1 MSRSRTRSED
11 EESGSNSNTRPNSA
25 SSNARPSSRDVHTR
39 PSSRD
44 FSTRPSTKGSSN
56 DEGDQ
61 APAIAKSF
69 SYLFGLSSKQG
80 ESDKGSNSIKRTSSI
95 LSHNSDS
102 STRDRGSRRLG
113 MFGSLGLSFMG
124 AIAQEEDEE
133 EEEEEE
139 EQVLIA
145 DLDTLE
151 EKRRELE
158 LRLLRASQNNR
169 QKFWS
174 DRRKY
179 FRSMPLPSLASSD
192 VDNGKGKST
201 RGNSAQVGVAATTAQ
216 SVVSP
221 LKRLVDFRATH
232 SEQEIKTAEML
243 LYTQHVR
250 REEYTKSRTVKTTS
264 GEMRVP
270 KPKPPMTPE
279 EEAAY
284 RYSLKGFD
292 QWGRRII
299 KKKNVNTF

>member
-1 MSRSRTRSED
+1 
-11 EESGSNSNTRPNSA
+11 
-25 SSNARPSSRDVHTR
+25 
-39 PSSRD
+39 
-44 FSTRPSTKGSSN
+44 
-56 DEGDQ
+56 
-61 APAIAKSF
+61 
-69 SYLFGLSSKQG
+69 
-80 ESDKGSNSIKRTSSI
+80 
-95 LSHNSDS
+95 
-102 STRDRGSRRLG
+102 

-139 EQVLIA
+139 DQVPIA

-151 EKRRELE
+151 EKRREIE

-179 FRSMPLPSLASSD
+179 FRSMPLPLLASSD
-192 VDNGKGKST
+192 VDNEKGKST
-201 RGNSAQVGVAATTAQ
+201 RGNSAQVGVASPNTTAATTAQ

-284 RYSLKGFD
+284 RYSLKGLD
-292 QWGRRII
+292 QWGRRI